1 MGGVRTVLLADAN
14 LMRDYVRAVVEAQGV
29 AIVSA
34 ADGEEALRVARERR
48 PDAVVLDVRL
58 LGLDGLS
65 ALLRLKGD
73 EATRSIPVM
82 VLSDKPSDD
91 ARRIAKAYGADAFLE
106 RPFRVGD
113 LASLLSRLLEA
124 AA

>member
-1 MGGVRTVLLADAN
+1 MGGARTVLLADAN
-14 LMRDYVRAVVEAQGV
+14 LVRDYVRAVIEAQGV
-29 AIVSA
+29 EIVSA
-34 ADGEEALRVARERR
+34 SDGEEALRVARERR

-82 VLSDKPSDD
+82 VLADKPSDD

-113 LASLLSRLLEA
+113 LATGLSRLLEA